1 MKNKKKN
8 KIKNIAILIE
18 NIEYGGTTTH
28 LINLINSNRCKFIK
42 FYIITNK
49 DKLPFL
55 NDTCITLS
63 NHYIMTLLILS
74 ESPPPVIFAQ
84 PFIKFF

>member
-28 LINLINSNRCKFIK
+28 LINLINSNRCKFVK
-42 FYIITNK
+42 FYIKT
-49 DKLPFL
+49 
-55 NDTCITLS
+55 
-63 NHYIMTLLILS
+63 IL
-74 ESPPPVIFAQ
+74 
-84 PFIKFF
+84 